1 MEVITDGVEI
11 AKAFDKDQ
19 KEVDKLA
26 EELKLNRQREQAEAD
41 IEHLFKDDQFWLL
54 EDVVRTLQQKGRLK

>member
-1 MEVITDGVEI
+1 MEVVTDSIEI
-11 AKAFDKDQ
+11 AKLFDKDQ

-26 EELKLNRQREQAEAD
+26 EELKLKRQRHQAMFD

-54 EDVVRTLQQKGRLK
+54 DDVVRTLQHKGRLK